1 MAQRG
6 RPRKKAKVEEVTEEV
21 KVEETTTDTTIEEP
35 TAEKANDFVK
45 EAIQPKEDIYD
56 LNSNSEAKL
65 GSSYNP
71 FGESVEEK
79 AYRTPQVATAESIAD
94 IDEPA
99 FIKPTYDDLVTANE
113 GVVQNN
119 EDGEQPQEEKQG
131 LDRFSQDE
139 IKELPNEDKEA
150 AAEGLAQVMLGVYG
164 FGCKQLGH
172 LSKISDKKLKGL
184 EAEGL
189 LDTTMRVPID
199 RHTTA
204 SVRQIVDSMN
214 TQADDAFE
222 VTDEFKQKALP
233 VMASVFQKRGWGV
246 TEEQNLLIM
255 FGMDIAQK
263 VTIVAQ
269 MRSAANYQ
277 LEAFMKMYDT
287 QQSSSRPVDF
297 ATPEGDVP
305 KPKDTMPQASQ
316 VVEEE
321 PKISKNAKA
330 ESSMVAND
338 NPDIKVSEKD
348 LAQLDVD
355 NV

>member
-21 KVEETTTDTTIEEP
+21 EEVQVEETTSETTVEEP
-35 TAEKANDFVK
+35 EVK
-45 EAIQPKEDIYD
+45 EATNTKPDEIYD
-56 LNSNSEAKL
+56 LNSSSESNL

-99 FIKPTYDDLVTANE
+99 FVKPTYDDLVTANE
-113 GVVQNN
+113 SVAQNN
-119 EDGEQPQEEKQG
+119 EDGEQTQEEKQG

-150 AAEGLAQVMLGVYG
+150 AAEGLAQVMLGIYG
-164 FGCKQLGH
+164 FGCKSLGH
-172 LSKISDKKLKGL
+172 LSKISDKKLKNL

-214 TQADDAFE
+214 AQADDAFE
-222 VTDEFKQKALP
+222 VTDDFKEKY
-233 VMASVFQKRGWGV
+233 SKRGDGV
-246 TEEQNLLIM
+246 L
-255 FGMDIAQK
+255 QK
-263 VTIVAQ
+263 
-269 MRSAANYQ
+269 
-277 LEAFMKMYDT
+277 
-287 QQSSSRPVDF
+287 
-297 ATPEGDVP
+297 
-305 KPKDTMPQASQ
+305 
-316 VVEEE
+316 
-321 PKISKNAKA
+321 SKTF
-330 ESSMVAND
+330 
-338 NPDIKVSEKD
+338 
-348 LAQLDVD
+348 
-355 NV
+355 